1 MDADDHSH
9 EDHRRLAPLLLACGT
24 VGGTAAFALV
34 LEKIATLRE
43 PSHVPS
49 CDLNPIMS
57 CGSVMSTAQAELFGF
72 PNPLLGIVGFT
83 IVVVTGVVLLGGAQ
97 LSRWYWLGLQVGV
110 TFGMTLVVWL
120 IFQSVYRIGA
130 LCPYCMAVWAVMP
143 LIFWFVTRRNAQ
155 VGVFGSRV
163 AASSLVVWAVRWQP
177 VILAIAYLLLVMLI
191 LERFWFYWS
200 TLL

>member
-1 MDADDHSH
+1 MPTDSAGVRDQ
-9 EDHRRLAPLLLACGT
+9 RRLAPLLLTCGA

-43 PSHVPS
+43 PSRVPS

-83 IVVVTGVVLLGGAQ
+83 VVVVTGAVLLGGAR
-97 LSRWYWLGLQVGV
+97 LPRWYWLGLQVGV
-110 TFGMTLVVWL
+110 TFSMGFVAWL

-130 LCPYCMAVWAVMP
+130 LCPYCMVVWAVMP
-143 LIFWFVTRRNAQ
+143 LIFWFVTQRN
-155 VGVFGSRV
+155 VRCGVFGSRM
-163 AASSLVVWAVRWQP
+163 AASALVVSATRWQS
-177 VILAIAYLLLVMLI
+177 VVLTIAYLLLVALI